1 LTTYEVFLNKRGPDS
16 KAVPAELLKTV
27 KVPVLAV
34 RDPDDSSPGTLP
46 PAQQRLEAASP
57 HLTFVLLPAGPPG
70 RNGGVIHRL
79 GGREDEVIT
88 LIVKW
93 LARNGL

>member
-1 LTTYEVFLNKRGPDS
+1 MTTYEMFLDKRGPDS
-16 KAVPAELLKTV
+16 KAVSAELLKTV

-57 HLTFVLLPAGPPG
+57 RLAFVLLPRGTTG

-79 GGREDEVIT
+79 GGREDEVVA
-88 LIVKW
+88 LILTW
-93 LARNGL
+93 LAKNGL